1 MDKLLDILTRLEH
14 LVNFED
20 GAWREWMLSE
30 IHQAMDIAV
39 DGKAHK
45 WPEEKPESDGLYVVR
60 MLSHGTISAYDT
72 LVYNTT
78 YGKWYGTDFQIT
90 HWWHLPEVK
99 E

>member
-1 MDKLLDILTRLEH
+1 MIDALIR
-14 LVNFED
+14 
-20 GAWREWMLSE
+20 
-30 IHQAMDIAV
+30 
-39 DGKAHK
+39 HK

-90 HWWHLPEVK
+90 HWWHLPEVQ